1 MSVRDVAMAA
11 LLTQRKPDVDVR
23 LEETYRFAG
32 VKSFGGGVFPSVVKS
47 GSDFS
52 YRQLIRVNVDEFVY
66 PKLMAWE
73 GALGVVPPACD
84 GMVVSPEFCVFTVN
98 RAEVRPAFLDIY
110 FRQPHVW
117 PELAGA
123 SAGTN
128 MRRRRIYP
136 ENFLKFA
143 IRLPSLAEQD
153 HVIGVDRRARDAR
166 EAHAALLLEIDALVP
181 SVLREICGRDQ
192 ADR

>member
-1 MSVRDVAMAA
+1 MSVRNVAMGA
-11 LLTQRKPDVDVR
+11 LLTLRRPDVEVR

-52 YRQLIRVNVDEFVY
+52 YRQLIRVNTDEFVY

-73 GALGVVPPACD
+73 GALGVVPAECD

-98 RAEVRPAFLDIY
+98 HDAVLPAFLDIY
-110 FRQPHVW
+110 FRQPYVW
-117 PELAGA
+117 PQLAGV

-128 MRRRRIYP
+128 IRRRRIYP
-136 ENFLKFA
+136 ENFLKFT
-143 IRLPSLAEQD
+143 IRLPSIAEQH
-153 HVIGVDRRARDAR
+153 HVVEVDRRAREAR
-166 EAHAALLLEIDALVP
+166 AAHAALLVEIDALVP
-181 SVLREICGRDQ
+181 AVLREVCVTPS
-192 ADR
+192 